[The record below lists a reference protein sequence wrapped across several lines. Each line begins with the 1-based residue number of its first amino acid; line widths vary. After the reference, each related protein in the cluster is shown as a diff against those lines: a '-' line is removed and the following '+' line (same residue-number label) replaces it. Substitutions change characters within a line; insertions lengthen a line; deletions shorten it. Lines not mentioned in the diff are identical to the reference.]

1 MMPKL
6 CWKRFRCRRE
16 DAYIPYLILL
26 SASLCIS
33 LAAQQKPTARPFD
46 MASAF
51 PPRMQSFPLYGDGAI
66 PNSKPG
72 PDEETGTNT
81 GWVQKVSR
89 PRIEVY
95 LPAKVKAT
103 GAGVLVFP
111 GGGYAGLTYESEG
124 AQQAAF
130 FIDHGIA
137 AFVVKYRLPS
147 DQTMVDKSIGPLQ
160 DAQQAIRFVRQ
171 HAREWNVDPARV
183 GVIGF
188 SAGGHVATTLAT
200 HFNKAYI
207 DNPDQ
212 VNLRP
217 DFLIAAYPVI
227 SMDAAITH
235 MDSRKALLGTNPS
248 DDLVRMFSNEL
259 QVTSETP
266 PTLLLHASDDRL
278 VDVDNTIRFYEALRH
293 AGVPVEAH
301 LFEKGQHG
309 FFLMPRDR
317 WQGVIL
323 EWLDSNGWLCPRAK

>member
-16 DAYIPYLILL
+16 DAYIPFLILL